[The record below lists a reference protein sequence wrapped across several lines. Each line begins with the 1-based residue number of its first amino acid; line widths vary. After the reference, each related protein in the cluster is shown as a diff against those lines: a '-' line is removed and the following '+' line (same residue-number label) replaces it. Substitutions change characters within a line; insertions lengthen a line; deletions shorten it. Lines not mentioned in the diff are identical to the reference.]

1 MKIQVEHTIK
11 VQMVQVTKLSTR
23 RKCIM
28 ASFLQGFHGRR
39 RIIIA
44 LLQLLPIPKAVTKLV
59 CILIMSSALLISG
72 SLRNIRKSTLE
83 RK

>member
-1 MKIQVEHTIK
+1 MKIQVGHTIK
-11 VQMVQVTKLSTR
+11 EQMLQVTKLSTR

-28 ASFLQGFHGRR
+28 ATFLQGFHGRR
-39 RIIIA
+39 RVSTA
-44 LLQLLPIPKAVTKLV
+44 LLHLLPIPKTVTKVV

-72 SLRNIRKSTLE
+72 SLRNIRKARLE